1 MTVMGEKIADN
12 EDREQRS
19 NIEIPH
25 ELKENAKQWEQCNKQ
40 KQIEQ

>member
-1 MTVMGEKIADN
+1 MTVMREKIADN

-19 NIEIPH
+19 NIEITC

-40 KQIEQ
+40 RQIEQ